1 VTPFLRRWFDEAKAL
16 GLPGWQMF
24 ALIVLAALAKILVQ
38 SGGVLAWDL
47 IRRIHIDVEPSPPPV
62 SDGGSIE
69 DEIRRTDAPAQPE
82 VTDKIADL
90 TRGGDAG

>member
-1 VTPFLRRWFDEAKAL
+1 
-16 GLPGWQMF
+16 
-24 ALIVLAALAKILVQ
+24 
-38 SGGVLAWDL
+38 
-47 IRRIHIDVEPSPPPV
+47 V